1 MLRKQNRQL
10 CVIFTDS
17 KNRNKDLSVKDI
29 EFQYSEEWF
38 KKIFGGG
45 ARWYSSFWIKFARDC
60 LSHGDEAIFPKE
72 INGYQLEISNANS
85 SFLKSEAF

>member
-10 CVIFTDS
+10 CVIFTDR

-45 ARWYSSFWIKFARDC
+45 RADTVRV
-60 LSHGDEAIFPKE
+60 E
-72 INGYQLEISNANS
+72 
-85 SFLKSEAF
+85 